1 MRIGIDAMGGDFA
14 PVEEIKGALAAREHL
29 LPEDRIVLFGR
40 KDALL
45 ERLSAHS
52 DWESFIEIVHCEHV
66 ITMNEKP
73 VEAIR
78 VKPQNSMS
86 VMTQAARDGLIGAC
100 VSAGNTGAFVAAAQ
114 MNLRRLKEVHRP
126 GIAVVTPTYHG
137 PVVLCDVGANV
148 ACRPQHL
155 HQYGVMSSI
164 YSQRICG
171 IASPRVGL
179 LSIGEEDAK
188 GNDLVRSTRE
198 LLRDDPNVNFIG
210 NVEGRDL
217 FRGTCDVMV
226 CDGFVGNVIL
236 KLMEGMIGGLVSGLL
251 DELKTLAGERIE
263 VMRSAAKGLMTRFDF
278 NEYGGAPL
286 LGVGG
291 ICIICHGASDWRG
304 FKNAVRVARQF
315 VQCNI
320 NDQIMEFLAQGQRV
334 TNG

>member
-86 VMTQAARDGLIGAC
+86 VMTQAARDGLIDAC

>member
-1 MRIGIDAMGGDFA
+1 MQ
-14 PVEEIKGALAAREHL
+14 AR
-29 LPEDRIVLFGR
+29 G
-40 KDALL
+40 
-45 ERLSAHS
+45 
-52 DWESFIEIVHCEHV
+52 
-66 ITMNEKP
+66 
-73 VEAIR
+73 
-78 VKPQNSMS
+78 